1 MILFSYINIRTFA
14 VVVLSLVSCYLSY
27 KYNLKLHFNIV
38 LLGLAIAFPLA
49 TSIQMA
55 FKRREKALEYLAL
68 FKSGLLAI
76 NYSFQMSKKLDAEKK
91 AESTAI
97 VNAVCDKL
105 LLLLKTSKGNMSIV
119 QAETDKVM
127 QFIERN
133 REEISAR
140 ILIRVIRYLKDVLD
154 GATYL
159 VSLTTHR
166 TILGLRLLAIFFIIL
181 FSAFHPPM
189 LVYQVR
195 DQLPV
200 WAVYLGCV
208 LGPVLLVTLY
218 NFQQH
223 IEYPFDQKGA
233 DDIKLDEFKL
243 NI

>member
-1 MILFSYINIRTFA
+1 MVFLSYINVRTF
-14 VVVLSLVSCYLSY
+14 VVVTLSSASCYLSY
-27 KYNLKLHFNIV
+27 EYDLRFHFSIV
-38 LLGLAIAFPLA
+38 LLGVAIAFPLA

-76 NYSFQMSKKLDAEKK
+76 HYSFQMSKKLDAEKK

-97 VNAVCDKL
+97 LNGLCEKL
-105 LLLLKTSKGNMSIV
+105 LHLLKTSDGDMSNV

-127 QFIERN
+127 QFIQRN
-133 REEISAR
+133 RDEISAR
-140 ILIRVIRYLKDVLD
+140 ILIRVIRYLKDALD

-166 TILGLRLLAIFFIIL
+166 TILGLRLLAIFVIIL

-189 LVYQVR
+189 MVYQLK

-200 WAVYLGCV
+200 WTVYLTCV
-208 LGPVLLVTLY
+208 LGPVLLITLY
-218 NFQQH
+218 NFQAH